1 MKRNLKLVSLLLVLV
16 LALGVILSGCGAK
29 DTDPAS
35 SVFVTVSNAAELAA
49 AKDGTLMA
57 ARAVEVPKEGSTV
70 IDVIKA
76 AHKNFSNG
84 GEADFAT
91 VKTEW
96 GDSIAKLWGVENGGS
111 YMYYVNGVMAA
122 GLTDPVKAGDT
133 LDLVIMKDTAG
144 FSDTYIDM
152 KAEVNGKD
160 VKVTVTSHGYDAN
173 WNPVDKPLAGTKIFR
188 VDGKKLV
195 DTGVVT
201 GEDGTATVTLK
212 AGTYRLVGINTDA
225 VYSVTAVKVTTK

>member
-1 MKRNLKLVSLLLVLV
+1 
-16 LALGVILSGCGAK
+16 
-29 DTDPAS
+29 
-35 SVFVTVSNAAELAA
+35 
-49 AKDGTLMA
+49 
-57 ARAVEVPKEGSTV
+57 
-70 IDVIKA
+70 
-76 AHKNFSNG
+76 
-84 GEADFAT
+84 
-91 VKTEW
+91 
-96 GDSIAKLWGVENGGS
+96 
-111 YMYYVNGVMAA
+111 
-122 GLTDPVKAGDT
+122 
-133 LDLVIMKDTAG
+133 MKDTAG

-152 KAEVNGKD
+152 KAEVNGKE
-160 VKVTVTSHGYDAN
+160 VKVTVTSHGFDAN